1 MNFDSEKTPN
11 LVIDHIDGQ
20 HANNR
25 KSNLRLVSNSL
36 NRLNAISTRNN
47 SGFIGVRKPNTCLF
61 WTAQFSYKGIV
72 YRQGSFETSD

>member
-25 KSNLRLVSNSL
+25 KSNLRLVDLSMNRRNS
-36 NRLNAISTRNN
+36 I
-47 SGFIGVRKPNTCLF
+47 
-61 WTAQFSYKGIV
+61 
-72 YRQGSFETSD
+72 